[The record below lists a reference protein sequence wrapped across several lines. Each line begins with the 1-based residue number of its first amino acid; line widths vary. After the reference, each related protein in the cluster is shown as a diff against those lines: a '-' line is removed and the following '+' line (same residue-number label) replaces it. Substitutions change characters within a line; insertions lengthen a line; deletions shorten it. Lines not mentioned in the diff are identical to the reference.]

1 MKCTSATEYL
11 HFYLI
16 LDFMTLRLDTIANLQ
31 IIFYAL
37 SYFVFFCTRRI
48 VFSFETTATEEVQF
62 AN

>member
-1 MKCTSATEYL
+1 
-11 HFYLI
+11 
-16 LDFMTLRLDTIANLQ
+16 MTLRLDTIANLQ

-37 SYFVFFCTRRI
+37 SYFVYFCTRRI